1 MREAPQT
8 VSLLVATMNDAVSP
22 PGQKR
27 KAAKTLVA
35 AAGLILIVSL
45 LLPGVAHALDASVRV
60 VSLKSCPAEYD
71 QMMAA
76 LGSLLRDK
84 FHLPVSQP
92 KLLLYPGREAFESN
106 LVHVAR
112 FDPVYAREVAGWA
125 VAVGAPDVVLANE
138 EALGRL
144 SWPERIR
151 VLAHEL
157 VHTVQYVLAGGRR
170 STSDQW
176 LREGFADW
184 IAYRVLES
192 LDPVS
197 LSSCQTPL
205 YARIKGAARRLSSAP
220 LSEMV
225 TFDDF
230 TRFRARYGGSSAYG
244 ESLLATEFL
253 VERHGI
259 QAVLV
264 YFGLFRHSDDR
275 LENFRFAF
283 NEDLSA
289 FAKEFAAYVDR
300 I

>member
-1 MREAPQT
+1 MREARHRL
-8 VSLLVATMNDAVSP
+8 SLLVATMNAA
-22 PGQKR
+22 GQKR
-27 KAAKTLVA
+27 KAGKTLFV
-35 AAGLILIVSL
+35 AAGLILIVSI
-45 LLPGVAHALDASVRV
+45 LLPAAAHALDTSVRV
-60 VSLKSCPAEYD
+60 VSLKSCPADYD

-76 LGSLLRDK
+76 LSSLLREK

-92 KLLLYPGREAFESN
+92 KLLLYPSREAFESN

-125 VAVGAPDVVLANE
+125 VAVGAPEMVLANE
-138 EALGRL
+138 EALKHL

-192 LDPVS
+192 LDRVS
-197 LSSCQTPL
+197 LSSWQTPL
-205 YARIKGAARRLSSAP
+205 HTRIKGAARRLSSAP

-225 TFDDF
+225 TLDDF
-230 TRFRARYGGSSAYG
+230 SRFRARYGGSSAYA

-264 YFGLFRHSDDR
+264 YFGLFKHSDDR
-275 LENFRFAF
+275 LENFRMAF
-283 NEDLSA
+283 NEDLAA
-289 FAKEFAAYVDR
+289 FEKEFAAYVDR
-300 I
+300 M